1 MLDVDGLIKVGG
13 WFNESGVVVVGFNLN
28 INVEWPKYI
37 YIYIYAG
44 RWMKRVG

>member
-28 INVEWPKYI
+28 INVEWPKKKK
-37 YIYIYAG
+37 YAG

>member
-28 INVEWPKYI
+28 INVEWQKKYI
-37 YIYIYAG
+37 YMLNIG
-44 RWMKRVG
+44 